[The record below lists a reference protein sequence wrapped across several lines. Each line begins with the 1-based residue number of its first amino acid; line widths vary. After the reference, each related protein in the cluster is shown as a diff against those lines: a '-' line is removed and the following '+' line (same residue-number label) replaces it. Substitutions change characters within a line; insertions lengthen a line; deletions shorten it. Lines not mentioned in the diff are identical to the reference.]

1 MEAKYSPY
9 DYAKSRERIDEILNS
24 SDSEYKDSKSIPSRD
39 KLTFDNGYYV
49 DCSAIFVDMRG
60 SKDLNAKHKR
70 PTLAKIYKTY
80 ISELVAVIR
89 SHSSISEISIEGDCV
104 WGIADT
110 PLKSDIDELFSVA
123 ATAASL
129 IDTLNIKYK
138 KKGYSTLNVGIGLS
152 YGSSLFIKAG
162 HKGSGIN
169 EAVWLGKLVGEAA
182 ELCSYGNRSWS
193 DAEVMISSGFQSN
206 LNEHN
211 KGLLSWSHQRN
222 CYHGNIVDSTM
233 NEWVKKNG

>member
-1 MEAKYSPY
+1 MEAKYSTY
-9 DYAKSRERIDEILNS
+9 DYEKSRERIDEILNS
-24 SDSEYKDSKSIPSRD
+24 SDAEYKDSKTIPSRD

-49 DCSAIFVDMRG
+49 DCSAIFVDMRS
-60 SKDLNAKHKR
+60 SKELNNKHKR

-89 SHSSISEISIEGDCV
+89 SHPSISEISIEGDCV
-104 WGIADT
+104 WGVADT
-110 PLKSDIDELFSVA
+110 PYRPDIDELFNVA
-123 ATAASL
+123 ARAASL

-138 KKGYSTLNVGIGLS
+138 KKGYSEINIGIGLS
-152 YGSSLFIKAG
+152 YGTSLFIKAG

-182 ELCSYGNRSWS
+182 ELCSYGNRTWL
-193 DAEVMISSGFQSN
+193 DCEVMASSAFHEN
-206 LNEHN
+206 LNKEN
-211 KGLLSWSHQRN
+211 KNLLSWNQSRN
-222 CYHGNIVDSTM
+222 CYHGNIINTAM

>member
-9 DYAKSRERIDEILNS
+9 DYGKSRERIDEILNS
-24 SDSEYKDSKSIPSRD
+24 SDSEYKDSKSIPARD

-89 SHSSISEISIEGDCV
+89 SHSSISEISIEGDCA

-110 PLKSDIDELFSVA
+110 PLRSDIDELFSVA

-193 DAEVMISSGFQSN
+193 DAEVMISNGFYSN

-222 CYHGNIVDSTM
+222 CYHGNIVNSEM
-233 NEWVKKNG
+233 NEWVEKNG